1 MSNTSQTN
9 QAHARRFNGA
19 IRFVLTVMIA
29 TLLGPFIGAILMMLG
44 RIGLDL
50 ARWEFDPADIRGVIV
65 IFMMGAY
72 AVGGVIAFAAGVL
85 VALGALWREAT
96 FAMVVVAIVL
106 ANLGCYLL
114 VQPMVSPML
123 RSSPNRP
130 SCRKGALL
138 ISGPVKSAA
147 SAVPARAAQLPAHNT
162 MRVLERIFHPPFRH
176 YCAAEFGFSP
186 SGGQRSIRSPTE
198 LTSAR

>member
-1 MSNTSQTN
+1 MIRKSQTN
-9 QAHARRFNGA
+9 QSYGGRFNGA
-19 IRFVLTVMIA
+19 IRFVLTVLIA

-72 AVGGVIAFAAGVL
+72 AVGGVIAFAAGLL
-85 VALGALWREAT
+85 VALAALWREAT

-114 VQPMVSPML
+114 VQPVVSYGPLGLLLNTVLSLVAGTILWLCFRGYL
-123 RSSPNRP
+123 RNR
-130 SCRKGALL
+130 
-138 ISGPVKSAA
+138 
-147 SAVPARAAQLPAHNT
+147 
-162 MRVLERIFHPPFRH
+162 
-176 YCAAEFGFSP
+176 
-186 SGGQRSIRSPTE
+186 
-198 LTSAR
+198 

>member
-1 MSNTSQTN
+1 MRRRESMTLAGGRVVMSNTSQTN

-19 IRFVLTVMIA
+19 IRFVLTVLIA

-114 VQPMVSPML
+114 VQPMVSYGPLGLLQNIVVSLVAGTILWLCFRRYL
-123 RSSPNRP
+123 RSR
-130 SCRKGALL
+130 
-138 ISGPVKSAA
+138 
-147 SAVPARAAQLPAHNT
+147 
-162 MRVLERIFHPPFRH
+162 
-176 YCAAEFGFSP
+176 
-186 SGGQRSIRSPTE
+186 
-198 LTSAR
+198 